1 MSRAV
6 VMTGWDETPHLSE
19 KAKADLLSAYPVEQR
34 NARTKGI
41 PQLGSGA
48 IYPIDESEIIVDPFE
63 IPYWYRH
70 VYAMD
75 VGWNRTA
82 ALWAA
87 VDPETDTAY
96 LYSEHYRAQAEPAIH
111 AQSVLSRGR
120 WIPGVI
126 DPASRGRSQADGEQ
140 LFTIYSTLGLVLTPA
155 DNGVES
161 GIYQMWSRL
170 STGKMKVFK
179 HLQNFLMEF
188 RIYRR
193 DEKGK
198 VVKDMDH
205 LMDCG
210 RYLCTTGITLAAQK
224 PPDQW
229 NGLPGKSGSRFTSD
243 YNPASELYGAGSR
256 QNTQAKGWMPGRS

>member
-1 MSRAV
+1 MVS
-6 VMTGWDETPHLSE
+6 WDQTPHLSE
-19 KAKADLLSAYPVEQR
+19 KAKADLLSAYPIEQR

-48 IYPIDESEIIVDPFE
+48 IYPIDEAEICVDPFQF
-63 IPYWYRH
+63 PAWYRH
-70 VYAMD
+70 VYALD

-82 ALWAA
+82 ALWGA
-87 VDPETDTAY
+87 VDPETGVTY

-111 AQSVLSRGR
+111 AAAILSRGK

-126 DPASRGRSQADGEQ
+126 DPASRGRSQTDGQQ
-140 LFTIYSTLGLVLTPA
+140 LFSIYTDLGLVLTPA

-161 GIYQMWSRL
+161 GIYQTWSL
-170 STGKMKVFK
+170 FSTGKLKVFK
-179 HLQNFLMEF
+179 TLQNFLMEF

-210 RYLCTTGITLAAQK
+210 RYLCTTGIGLAAQK
-224 PPDQW
+224 PPSEW
-229 NGLPGKSGSRFTSD
+229 TGLPGKSF
-243 YNPASELYGAGSR
+243 
-256 QNTQAKGWMPGRS
+256 QNQSSYDPLGRDHVMQDLQAYDPFGRDRR